1 MEEDKS
7 EQQSVPSI
15 HQSKPRSDWADIASD
30 EGPLLGLEPGES
42 IAPISEDKDL
52 GIEIVT
58 SIKEDSNY
66 ASSEMDDVNDA
77 DLEDIVNEEDDD
89 KSSVHGLI
97 ADETSILEKFITKRS
112 PNKWDN
118 PCLIIEPAASNK
130 NEEEKQDN
138 GTILGTDNTKPD
150 QWIVPISK
158 VIVWPSGFTNEK

>member
-112 PNKWDN
+112 PNK
-118 PCLIIEPAASNK
+118 
-130 NEEEKQDN
+130 
-138 GTILGTDNTKPD
+138 
-150 QWIVPISK
+150 
-158 VIVWPSGFTNEK
+158 